1 MSTVTPRLRVP
12 ATAAKGEVIEIK
24 TLITHEMESGQRR
37 DREGNV
43 IPRRI
48 INRFTC
54 EFNGRLVFGCG
65 IQPSVSANP
74 YLAFTAKLPESG
86 TLVFTWVDDD
96 GSIYR
101 AVRAIAIT

>member
-12 ATAAKGEVIEIK
+12 ATAARGDVIEIK

-48 INRFTC
+48 VNSFTC
-54 EFNGRLVFGCG
+54 EFNGRPVFSCS
-65 IQPSVSANP
+65 IQPAVSANP

-96 GSIYR
+96 GSTYR
-101 AVRAIAIT
+101 AERAITIT